1 MRANTSGSC
10 LRNHS
15 SFGAVNPGIARLP
28 VIARKSARLSSSAHS
43 ASLRPSF
50 HRIAGRSTWP
60 RESSSVAPCIC
71 PLSPIA
77 SIAAGAISSCTS
89 CSNSWSIALSVAC
102 HHCSGSCSDQ
112 RGCGC
117 DTLNGAST
125 LARNAPSRSSSTAL
139 TAEVPRSMPTNISR
153 TPCAAGRASSSPS
166 TVDEA
171 VDQILQPLLL
181 AADVM
186 RVETLRQ
193 CLLADAGQA
202 AGTGQDALA
211 QLATPAGVTA
221 RLELAEQVALDHVGG
236 AQQRHRQHVHR
247 ADVAMEQVGRAAAL
261 AAHLGVEVHA
271 ALAEAA
277 GLEDLVQHQR
287 AFLHAVRELVG
298 VPAVL
303 RITAVRVDA
312 AEYAQR
318 DCGGDL
324 MVKRVPGQGGVVAFD
339 IGLDLA
345 FQPEV
350 LEEAGDR
357 GDVVVVLVLGRLLR
371 LRLDQDVTVEAEFVL
386 VL

>member
-1 MRANTSGSC
+1 MRAKTSGSC
-10 LRNHS
+10 RRSHS
-15 SFGAVNPGIARLP
+15 SFGAVKPGIARLP
-28 VIARKSARLSSSAHS
+28 VIVRKSASASSSAHS

-50 HRIAGRSTWP
+50 HRIAGRSTRP
-60 RESSSVAPCIC
+60 CASSTVAPCIC
-71 PLSPIA
+71 PLSPID
-77 SIAAGAISSCTS
+77 SIADGARPCCTATS
-89 CSNSWSIALSVAC
+89 INWSIACSVAC
-102 HHCSGSCSDQ
+102 HQCSGSCSDQ
-112 RGCGC
+112 RGCGREIAS
-117 DTLNGAST
+117 GALA
-125 LARNAPSRSSSTAL
+125 LARSAPSRSSSTAL

-153 TPCAAGRASSSPS
+153 TSRAAGRASSSPS

-186 RVETLRQ
+186 RVEALRQ
-193 CLLADAGQA
+193 RLLADAGQT
-202 AGTGQDALA
+202 AGTGQDALT
-211 QLATPAGVTA
+211 QLAVPAGVA
-221 RLELAEQVALDHVGG
+221 ACLEFAEQVALDHVGG
-236 AQQRHRQHVHR
+236 AQQCHRQHVHR
-247 ADVAMEQVGRAAAL
+247 ADVAVEQVGRAAAL

-318 DCGGDL
+318 DCGGHL

-350 LEEAGDR
+350 LEEA
-357 GDVVVVLVLGRLLR
+357 
-371 LRLDQDVTVEAEFVL
+371 
-386 VL
+386 